1 MSEFDIQKSFCDVD
15 LETDDIVMIHGDAGV
30 AAQYMDLTSERRLD
44 YLIDQMKEYFS
55 PAGTILIPAFSYSST
70 KNEVY
75 DVNETSSAV
84 GLFSERFRHGPDVE
98 RTRHPIFSVSTWG
111 RFGCDFLEGS
121 NYDCFGPGTFFDMIL
136 KRNVKLV
143 ALGCDLNNLT
153 FVHYVEQQKDVNY
166 RSFKTFN
173 GNIID
178 GKCRIRVDT
187 KYYVRDMALKTG
199 CNLKL
204 FGEVAERK
212 ELLRIGSAGRF
223 PLKVIGS
230 ADFYKVAMDLL
241 VKDEYSL
248 IDEGVIGSDI

>member
-1 MSEFDIQKSFCDVD
+1 M
-15 LETDDIVMIHGDAGV
+15 
-30 AAQYMDLTSERRLD
+30 
-44 YLIDQMKEYFS
+44 
-55 PAGTILIPAFSYSST
+55 
-70 KNEVY
+70 
-75 DVNETSSAV
+75 
-84 GLFSERFRHGPDVE
+84 
-98 RTRHPIFSVSTWG
+98 
-111 RFGCDFLEGS
+111 
-121 NYDCFGPGTFFDMIL
+121 
-136 KRNVKLV
+136 
-143 ALGCDLNNLT
+143 T

-166 RSFKTFN
+166 RFFKTFS

-178 GKCRIRVDT
+178 GKRRIRVDT

-204 FGEVAERK
+204 FCEVAERK

-248 IDEGVIGSDI
+248 IDEGVVGSDI